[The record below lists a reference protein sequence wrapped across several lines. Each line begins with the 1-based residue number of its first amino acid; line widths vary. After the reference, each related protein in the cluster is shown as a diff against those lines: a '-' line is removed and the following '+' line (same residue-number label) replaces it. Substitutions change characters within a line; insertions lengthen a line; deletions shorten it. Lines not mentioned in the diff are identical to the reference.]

1 MIRIKC
7 GTCGTSKGYKTQADG
22 AFSLPISEE
31 ARLVSRGVADYVTT
45 PIIGANPGHW
55 QRPPAAR
62 TAEGVVTPTTWQ
74 ARTRPR

>member
-22 AFSLPISEE
+22 AFSLPISEGG
-31 ARLVSRGVADYVTT
+31 APCLSRRGGLRDHA
-45 PIIGANPGHW
+45 IIGANPGIAT
-55 QRPPAAR
+55 PTAAR